1 MSAEFNVG
9 AMNDV
14 IQYFVAS
21 WLVAVAAGVAF
32 CEFRRDLRNFNKRAL
47 TLAYVGTIPLSI
59 GFWAWS
65 RHNSDHGW
73 WPLIVSIYSA
83 AWVMFVLSLAACIRR
98 FVPRAAQLVPADQSL
113 PVSSASE

>member
-1 MSAEFNVG
+1 
-9 AMNDV
+9 MNDV

-21 WLVAVAAGVAF
+21 WLVAVAAGFAF
-32 CEFRRDLRNFNKRAL
+32 SEFRRDLRKFNKLAL
-47 TLAYVGTIPLSI
+47 TLAYVGTIPVSI